1 MKNRLILASQ
11 SPRRYDLLSQVNL
24 DVEVIPSKANEDFIE
39 DETPE
44 EHVLRLAETKAV
56 KIATLYPDRWVLG
69 ADTVVTVD
77 HLVLGKPENR
87 EESLNMLTQL
97 SGREHRVLTGIFVCH
112 LEKKKQDRLAV
123 QTAVKVKPLTPLE
136 MGWYVQTGEPFDKA
150 GGYAVQGIGA
160 FMIES
165 VHGSYT
171 NVVGLPLC
179 ESIQLLDRLG
189 AVRMTEL
196 GIKVLD

>member
-11 SPRRYDLLSQVNL
+11 SPRRYDLLSQINL

-44 EHVLRLAETKAV
+44 EHVLRLAEAKAV

>member
-44 EHVLRLAETKAV
+44 EHVLRLAEAKAV